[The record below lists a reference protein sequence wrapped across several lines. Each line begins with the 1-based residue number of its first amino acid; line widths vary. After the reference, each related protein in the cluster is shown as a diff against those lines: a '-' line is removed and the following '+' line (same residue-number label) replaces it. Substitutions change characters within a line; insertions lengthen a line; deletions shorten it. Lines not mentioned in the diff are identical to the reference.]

1 MKDKTLSHVTQYF
14 HYNQLLRNLK
24 KIDEQLNEEFKGYL
38 LEKDNK
44 SARKKGGENRTK
56 HWEKTIDEL
65 KKHGK

>member
-14 HYNQLLRNLK
+14 HYKKLLKNLK

-44 SARKKGGENRTK
+44 SARKGGGNRTK
-56 HWEKTIDEL
+56 H
-65 KKHGK
+65 